1 MASGS
6 LNGGVGA
13 QSYKMVKPTIK
24 EFTATGNIAG
34 LSAKHAVGTLAEQHD
49 VAGTKT
55 DANQNAG
62 GNGQN
67 THAPNQPVGSSQLQV
82 GGDQTQPKPNSRF
95 STYEAEKKDT
105 QSQETK
111 DVY

>member
-1 MASGS
+1 VASGS

-24 EFTATGNIAG
+24 EFTSTGNIAG
-34 LSAKHAVGTLAEQHD
+34 LSAKQAVGTLAEQHD
-49 VAGTKT
+49 VAVTKT
-55 DANQNAG
+55 DANKNAG
-62 GNGQN
+62 GNGKD
-67 THAPNQPVGSSQLQV
+67 TLAPNQPVGSSQLQV
-82 GGDQTQPKPNSRF
+82 GGDQTKPNSRF

>member
-1 MASGS
+1 VASGS

-24 EFTATGNIAG
+24 EFTATGSIAG
-34 LSAKHAVGTLAEQHD
+34 LSAKNVVGKFPVDEHPVENNSAI
-49 VAGTKT
+49 K
-55 DANQNAG
+55 AG
-62 GNGQN
+62 GSNGLD
-67 THAPNQPVGSSQLQV
+67 THAPNQTVGSSQLQV
-82 GGDQTQPKPNSRF
+82 GGDQTQPKANARF